1 MKIKQIALVCAV
13 AMLCT
18 ACAAPAAASSAT
30 QSVTAV
36 ASTNKAGKPLELL
49 LSGYGQN
56 MQNDNGFY
64 TVECPQSNLYQNLMY
79 YDYQTQT
86 QRYVCNKPDCTHD
99 SKECTSYLSTYGGVF
114 PVVFH

>member
-18 ACAAPAAASSAT
+18 ACAAPAAALSAA
-30 QSVTAV
+30 SNITAA
-36 ASTNKAGKPLELL
+36 ASTNKAEKSLELL

-79 YDYQTQT
+79 YDYQT
-86 QRYVCNKPDCTHD
+86 
-99 SKECTSYLSTYGGVF
+99 
-114 PVVFH
+114 